1 LAIFTSS
8 DQLYDVFVGFME
20 DMAAD
25 PVLGPKFVKSKTIF
39 RINYAD
45 PEASILIDCTHDP
58 IHVTQGPSDV
68 KPDVELTM
76 SADNGHLFWIG
87 KLKITTAITKRKV
100 KVNGQVT
107 GLRAVPDVPRREG
120 LFKSRR
126 PVRQR
131 LHTIADAANTA
142 SRHQILEVHPGEH

>member
-1 LAIFTSS
+1 LAIFASS
-8 DQLYDVFVGFME
+8 DQIYDVFAGFME

-39 RINYAD
+39 RINYTD
-45 PEASILIDCTHDP
+45 PEASIIVDCTHDP

-76 SADNGHLFWIG
+76 SADDGHEFWIG

-107 GLRAVPDVPRREG
+107 KMMNLLPALDPAFARYRTY
-120 LFKSRR
+120 L
-126 PVRQR
+126 
-131 LHTIADAANTA
+131 ANKGYANLVGT
-142 SRHQILEVHPGEH
+142 

>member
-39 RINYAD
+39 RINYTD
-45 PEASILIDCTHDP
+45 PEASILVDCTHDP
-58 IHVTQGPSDV
+58 IHITQGPSDV

-107 GLRAVPDVPRREG
+107 KMMNLLPALDPAFARYRTYLAEKGY
-120 LFKSRR
+120 
-126 PVRQR
+126 
-131 LHTIADAANTA
+131 AD
-142 SRHQILEVHPGEH
+142 LVGP

>member
-1 LAIFTSS
+1 LAIFASS
-8 DQLYDVFVGFME
+8 DQLYDVFAGFME

-39 RINYAD
+39 RINYTD
-45 PEASILIDCTHDP
+45 PEASIIVDCTHDP

-76 SADNGHLFWIG
+76 SADDGHEFWIG

-107 GLRAVPDVPRREG
+107 KMMNLLPALDPAFARYRTY
-120 LFKSRR
+120 L
-126 PVRQR
+126 
-131 LHTIADAANTA
+131 ANKGYANLVGT
-142 SRHQILEVHPGEH
+142 

>member
-20 DMAAD
+20 DIAAD
-25 PVLGPKFVKSKTIF
+25 PLLGPKFVKSKTIF
-39 RINYAD
+39 RINYTD
-45 PEASILIDCTHDP
+45 PEASILVDCTHDP
-58 IHVTQGPSDV
+58 IHITQGPSDV

-107 GLRAVPDVPRREG
+107 KMMNLLPALDPA
-120 LFKSRR
+120 F
-126 PVRQR
+126 VRYR
-131 LHTIADAANTA
+131 TYLAERGHSN
-142 SRHQILEVHPGEH
+142 LVGP

>member
-8 DQLYDVFVGFME
+8 EQLYDVFAGFMD

-25 PVLGPKFVKSKTIF
+25 PVLGPKFVKSKTVF
-39 RINYAD
+39 RINYTD
-45 PEASILIDCTHDP
+45 PEASILVDCTHDP
-58 IHVTQGPSDV
+58 IRITQGPSEV

-107 GLRAVPDVPRREG
+107 KMMNLLPALDPAFARYRTYLAEKGY
-120 LFKSRR
+120 
-126 PVRQR
+126 
-131 LHTIADAANTA
+131 AD
-142 SRHQILEVHPGEH
+142 LVGP

>member
-1 LAIFTSS
+1 LAIFASS

-25 PVLGPKFVKSKTIF
+25 PLLGPKFVKSKTIF
-39 RINYAD
+39 RINYTD
-45 PEASILIDCTHDP
+45 PDASILVDCTHDP
-58 IHVTQGPSDV
+58 IHITGGPSDV

-76 SADNGHLFWIG
+76 SADNGHHFWIG

-107 GLRAVPDVPRREG
+107 KMMNLLPALDPAFARYRTYLAEKGY
-120 LFKSRR
+120 
-126 PVRQR
+126 
-131 LHTIADAANTA
+131 AD
-142 SRHQILEVHPGEH
+142 LVGP

>member
-107 GLRAVPDVPRREG
+107 KMMNLLPALDPAFARYRTYLAEKGYSNLVDP
-120 LFKSRR
+120 
-126 PVRQR
+126 
-131 LHTIADAANTA
+131 
-142 SRHQILEVHPGEH
+142 

>member
-1 LAIFTSS
+1 MAIFTSS

-107 GLRAVPDVPRREG
+107 KMMNLLPALDPAFARYRTYLAEKGYSNLVGP
-120 LFKSRR
+120 
-126 PVRQR
+126 
-131 LHTIADAANTA
+131 
-142 SRHQILEVHPGEH
+142 

>member
-8 DQLYDVFVGFME
+8 DQLYDIFVGFME

-39 RINYAD
+39 RINYTD
-45 PEASILIDCTHDP
+45 PDASILVDCTHDP
-58 IHVTQGPSDV
+58 IHITQGPSDV

-76 SADNGHLFWIG
+76 SADNGHDFWIG

-107 GLRAVPDVPRREG
+107 KMMNLLPALDPAFARYRTY
-120 LFKSRR
+120 L
-126 PVRQR
+126 
-131 LHTIADAANTA
+131 ADKGYANLV
-142 SRHQILEVHPGEH
+142 SQ